1 MKKYMMG
8 ALLVSVLLISGCT
21 GTQERGLKNIKSNWT
36 GGLNRTI
43 TVYDYNG
50 KPIKTWEGKIDISDA
65 KDETDFIVD
74 GKRIIIHGGIT
85 VIEEK

>member
-1 MKKYMMG
+1 MKKYLVCALAVS
-8 ALLVSVLLISGCT
+8 ALLFSGCT

-85 VIEEK
+85 IIEEK

>member
-1 MKKYMMG
+1 MKKYMLG
-8 ALLVSVLLISGCT
+8 ALIVSVFLMAGCT

-85 VIEEK
+85 IIEEK

>member
-1 MKKYMMG
+1 MKKYMLG
-8 ALLVSVLLISGCT
+8 ALMVSVLLMSGCT

-85 VIEEK
+85 IIEEK